1 MARSPSGGFALLLAC
16 ALAGLG
22 CTQDVGGRCVQDS
35 DCTSGHCSINGVKVP
50 AGHCE
55 SNTPTT
61 LLDGS
66 SSGGA
71 SGAGGSGGAGG
82 AGGASGSGGSA
93 GSGGAS
99 GSSGSGGGS
108 GSGGAGGGSGSGG
121 AGGSGGASGA
131 GGSGASD
138 AAVDSH
144 VKSDGHAADARS
156 DLGADR

>member
-22 CTQDVGGRCVQDS
+22 CTQGVGGRCVQDS
-35 DCTSGHCSINGVKVP
+35 DCESGHCSVTGVTVS

-61 LLDGS
+61 LPDGS

-71 SGAGGSGGAGG
+71 GGSGGSGGASG
-82 AGGASGSGGSA
+82 AGGSA

-99 GSSGSGGGS
+99 GS
-108 GSGGAGGGSGSGG
+108 
-121 AGGSGGASGA
+121 GGSGGASGS

-144 VKSDGHAADARS
+144 GEDALRSDGHAADARG
-156 DLGADR
+156 DLGADS